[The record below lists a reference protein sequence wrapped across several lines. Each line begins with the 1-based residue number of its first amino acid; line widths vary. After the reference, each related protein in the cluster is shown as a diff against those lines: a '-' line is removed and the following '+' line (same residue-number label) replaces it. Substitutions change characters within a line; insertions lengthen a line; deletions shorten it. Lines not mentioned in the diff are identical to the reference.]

1 LLKKGVAMKAEAG
14 VIGQS
19 FLPRNICACCNEPMY
34 VVSIKRLLSGEG
46 DWDVTFCCS
55 SCDSETTAAIS
66 PPDEARQGTREE
78 LGVAA

>member
-1 LLKKGVAMKAEAG
+1 LTEKGVAMKAEAG

-19 FLPRNICACCNEPMY
+19 FLPRNVCACCNEPMY

-55 SCDSETTAAIS
+55 SCDNETTTAIS
-66 PPDEARQGTREE
+66 PSDEARQGVHEE